1 MFNIESV
8 LSIFREF
15 SIIAMPISLILSI
28 AIALSGV
35 IPSVFVTGANII
47 FFGPFYGFI
56 ISLIGET
63 IGAHITFLV
72 YRKGF
77 KNGAEKL
84 THKYDLVR
92 KIVES
97 KGRKTALLI
106 FEGRLVPFIP
116 SGFITLAASIS
127 SVNIYYFT
135 LATLIGKIPSIA
147 LEALVSYDLINI
159 KENFLR
165 FGITI
170 VAIILIFI
178 NIKNRD
184 KDKV

>member
-1 MFNIESV
+1 MFNIENV
-8 LSIFREF
+8 LSIFSEF
-15 SIIAMPISLILSI
+15 STIAMPISLILSI
-28 AIALSGV
+28 IISLIGV

-47 FFGPFYGFI
+47 FFGPFYGFL
-56 ISLIGET
+56 ISLLGET
-63 IGAHITFLV
+63 IGAHITFIV

-77 KNGAEKL
+77 RRGAEKL
-84 THKYDLVR
+84 TNKYELVR

-97 KGRKTALLI
+97 EGRKTALLI

-116 SGFITLAASIS
+116 SGFITFAASIS
-127 SVNIYYFT
+127 SINIYYFT

-165 FGITI
+165 LGITI
-170 VAIILIFI
+170 IALILIYI

-184 KDKV
+184 KDKK

>member
-1 MFNIESV
+1 MLNVENV
-8 LSIFREF
+8 LNIFREF
-15 SIIAMPISLILSI
+15 SVIAMPISLLISI
-28 AIALSGV
+28 VIALTGI

-47 FFGPFYGFI
+47 FFGPFYGFL
-56 ISLIGET
+56 ISLMGET
-63 IGAHITFLV
+63 IGAHITFIV

-77 KNGAEKL
+77 KSGAEKL
-84 THKYDLVR
+84 THKYELVR
-92 KIVES
+92 RIVES

-127 SVNIYYFT
+127 SVNIYAFT

-165 FGITI
+165 LGVTI

-184 KDKV
+184 KDK